1 MSRMLDFHSRNL
13 KRVTGP
19 VFTYGRQYNVLAA
32 RARSKGRLY
41 NYYAVVDSRGLAP
54 VGWHIPSQ
62 AEYNNLL
69 TAIGGE
75 YMGYKLREPAFYTS
89 NGGNLVPTN
98 EFGFNVFA
106 WGSQFSNDVF
116 SDINYSGIW
125 TTYLTGDPGFEKPWY
140 MDFRPNTNAV
150 YYIYGNREWGLGVRY
165 IKDNSTDTGFCVEND
180 GYVLPTVK
188 IGTQVWTA
196 ENAQTSKYR
205 DGSAVALSTST
216 TAFLALTTGASIW
229 YNYTPS
235 YSLAPAGYHLPTKD
249 EFIQLITDAGGTA
262 KDSYNDTFYNG
273 GGKLKEPGNA
283 HWSGTNSILTP
294 ESGFK
299 ALGAGYRGLSGAF
312 IQFGTMVH
320 FWSDTDISVN
330 VSNDLSILGNSTDV
344 YINGANNYA
353 YSGSVRFVRNKNWNI
368 ATPPTDVEG
377 NAYPLVTIGSQTF
390 LQQSWKSLKYRN
402 GTVINAQTTYTD
414 AQWAALTTPAC
425 CAYQNNESYV

>member
-1 MSRMLDFHSRNL
+1 MLDFHSRNL

-41 NYYAVVDSRGLAP
+41 NYYAVMDARGLAP
-54 VGWHIPSQ
+54 VGWHIPTQ
-62 AEYNNLL
+62 AEKTTLL
-69 TAIGGE
+69 THIGGDN
-75 YMGYKLREPAFYTS
+75 MGYKLREPSFYVS

-106 WGSQFSNDVF
+106 AGSLFSTDAF
-116 SDINYSGIW
+116 SDLKYTGLW
-125 TTYLTGDPGFEKPWY
+125 TTYYDGVKAWY
-140 MDFRPNTNAV
+140 MDFQPNTNYT
-150 YYIYGNREWGLGVRY
+150 YYTYGNREWGLGVRY
-165 IKDNSTDTGFCVEND
+165 IKDDSNDTGFCVEND

-205 DGSAVALSTST
+205 DGSTVALSTST

-229 YNYTPS
+229 YNLAPT

-249 EFIQLITDAGGTA
+249 ELAQLALDAGGTFV
-262 KDSYNDTFYNG
+262 DSNTYNSA
-273 GGKLKEPGNA
+273 GGKLKEPGLI
-283 HWSGTNSILTP
+283 HWSGVNTVLTP

-299 ALGAGYRGLSGAF
+299 ALGAGYRGNAGAF
-312 IQFGTMVH
+312 MQLGSLVH
-320 FWSDTDISVN
+320 FWSATDIMAN
-330 VSNDLSILGNSTDV
+330 YSNDMSILNSYTDV
-344 YINGANNYA
+344 TLNGANDYY

-368 ATPPTDVEG
+368 STPPTDVEG
-377 NAYPLVTIGSQTF
+377 NAYPIVTIGSQTF

-402 GTVINAQTTYTD
+402 ATVINAQTTYTD